1 MNQKLLLT
9 SKALRYLGLFS
20 DGSIHEFHE
29 FLDTLGTEVVSIL
42 LNVETD

>member
-9 SKALRYLGLFS
+9 SKALRYLGLFR
-20 DGSIHEFHE
+20 DGSIPE
-29 FLDTLGTEVVSIL
+29 FLDTYSTEVVSIL